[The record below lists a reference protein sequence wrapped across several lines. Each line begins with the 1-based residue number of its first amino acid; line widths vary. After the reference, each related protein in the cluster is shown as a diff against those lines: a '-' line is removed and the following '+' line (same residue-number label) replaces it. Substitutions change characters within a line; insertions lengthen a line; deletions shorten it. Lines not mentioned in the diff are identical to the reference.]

1 MAITTRLPGE
11 GARPMSQIPTGIEAT
26 AATAWDAPRSRGR
39 TAGAVLNIAASRG
52 LAGSYGV
59 PWRSDRTSRTGL
71 RPRDRATTAATRA
84 SLTLRRH
91 AVVRRLSRG
100 RARSGP
106 RWASAAQP
114 GAGLRRDG
122 RVQHPVGLPVDDGL
136 TPVQY
141 VQRTGVPGQSQRL
154 DAAQPAPPG
163 GRQQRVEQE
172 ASQPY
177 ALVVVSNGQRS
188 LRAGELSDA
197 GDLFRIVL
205 ADRDEDDIACVG
217 GGGQPLS
224 ATTALEAPGGDVPA
238 VTALRTER
246 GVMSSNFV
254 ASPSCTGRTCT
265 TRPSHN
271 AIDRAGRRGGP
282 EETGSLD
289 NGRIDTTAS
298 MPAGLPAVDSC
309 PLGRGRRAG
318 SIPPTRLDRI
328 EEMITASSLVG
339 TGAVLSLGRPH

>member
-114 GAGLRRDG
+114 G
-122 RVQHPVGLPVDDGL
+122 
-136 TPVQY
+136 
-141 VQRTGVPGQSQRL
+141 
-154 DAAQPAPPG
+154 PPG

-224 ATTALEAPGGDVPA
+224 VTTALEAPGGEVPA

-246 GVMSSNFV
+246 GVHVEQLRGIPLLHGPHLHDPPV
-254 ASPSCTGRTCT
+254 AQRD
-265 TRPSHN
+265 RP
-271 AIDRAGRRGGP
+271 GGP
-282 EETGSLD
+282 TRWPRGDGESRQRPYRHHGVD
-289 NGRIDTTAS
+289 AGWFAS
-298 MPAGLPAVDSC
+298 RRLL
-309 PLGRGRRAG
+309 PLG
-318 SIPPTRLDRI
+318 
-328 EEMITASSLVG
+328 
-339 TGAVLSLGRPH
+339 

>member
-224 ATTALEAPGGDVPA
+224 VTTALEAPGGEVPA

-246 GVMSSNFV
+246 GVHVEQLRGIPLLHGPHLHDPPV
-254 ASPSCTGRTCT
+254 AQRD
-265 TRPSHN
+265 RP
-271 AIDRAGRRGGP
+271 GGP
-282 EETGSLD
+282 TRWPRGDGESRQRPYRHHGVD
-289 NGRIDTTAS
+289 AGWFAS
-298 MPAGLPAVDSC
+298 RRLL
-309 PLGRGRRAG
+309 PLG
-318 SIPPTRLDRI
+318 
-328 EEMITASSLVG
+328 
-339 TGAVLSLGRPH
+339 